1 MQVEQ
6 IFTTSNCSLPTK
18 CLSQSSASSMEITA
32 NLIEAV
38 MITQP

>member
-6 IFTTSNCSLPTK
+6 IFTTSNSVHPLQYVS
-18 CLSQSSASSMEITA
+18 SQSSASSREITD

-38 MITQP
+38 MIT